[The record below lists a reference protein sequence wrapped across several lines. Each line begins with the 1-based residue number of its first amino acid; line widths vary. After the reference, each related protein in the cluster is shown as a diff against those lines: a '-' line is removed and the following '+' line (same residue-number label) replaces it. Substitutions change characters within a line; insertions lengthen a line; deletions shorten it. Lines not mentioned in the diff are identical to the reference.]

1 MEGENV
7 TTQLAQYVLQG
18 ISDKVQPADLEMA
31 KLAFL
36 DWVGAAVSG
45 KEETCVQKLLVMDQ
59 AEKVQG
65 DCTVIAQSHHT
76 SGLNAALLNGT
87 ESHALDFDDI
97 HDYLSLHL
105 CSPVFPAA
113 VAAGEMVQASGLEFM
128 KAVMAGMQV
137 MVSLA
142 AGIMPEH
149 YNLGR
154 WHATSTLGIFG
165 AVAAAGKLL
174 KISVPQM
181 CNAFGICANLASGI
195 QLNFGTMAKPMV
207 VGMAAKNGVMAA
219 MLAKEGFTGKADIFD
234 TEYLLHISL
243 KKDLP
248 SVQKSIL
255 ERLRGSSAI
264 QELRFK
270 RYPCGAPTHSGII
283 NCRKILEKHPFSLD
297 DIQKIVFEPYPRAI
311 RLVGITHPKTG
322 LEGKFSIFFTAAA
335 QIVFGKVT
343 METFTDE
350 AVKDPRVRALL
361 DKMEMVP
368 NDEFTYSRGGKATI
382 YLKNGEKYSH
392 ATYLLG
398 HPLDLAEAKQ
408 EVLGKFHE
416 ILEPRMPAGTEEQI
430 LSKTKQLKE
439 LSDIRELTRSL

>member
-1 MEGENV
+1 MESENV
-7 TTQLAQYVLQG
+7 TTQLAQYVVQG
-18 ISDKVQPADLEMA
+18 IPDKLQPADLEMA

-36 DWVGAAVSG
+36 DWLGAAVSG
-45 KEETCVQKLLVMDQ
+45 KEEACVQKLLAMDQ

-65 DCTVIAQSHHT
+65 DCTVIAQSYHT
-76 SGLNAALLNGT
+76 SALNAALLNGT

-113 VAAGEMVQASGLEFM
+113 LAAGEMVHASGLEFV
-128 KAVMAGMQV
+128 KAVMAGMQI
-137 MVSLA
+137 MVALS
-142 AGIMPEH
+142 AGIMQEH

-154 WHATSTLGIFG
+154 WHATSTMGIFG
-165 AVAAAGKLL
+165 AAAAAGSLL

-181 CNAFGICANLASGI
+181 CNAFGVCANLASGI

-219 MLAKEGFTGKADIFD
+219 ILAKEGFTGRADIFD
-234 TEYLLHISL
+234 TDYLLNISL

-248 SVQKSIL
+248 AIQKSIL
-255 ERLRGSSAI
+255 ERLKGASAI

-283 NCRKILEKHPFSLD
+283 NCRKILEQHPVKLD
-297 DIQKIVFEPYPRAI
+297 EIQKIVFEPYPRAI

-335 QIVFGKVT
+335 QMVFGKVT

-350 AVKDPRVRALL
+350 AVKDPRVQALL

-392 ATYLLG
+392 STYLLG
-398 HPLDLAEAKQ
+398 HPLDLSEAKT

-416 ILEPRMPAGTEEQI
+416 ILEPRMPAGIEEQI
-430 LSKTKQLKE
+430 LSNTKQMEK
-439 LSDIRELTRSL
+439 LSDIGELTRLL